1 MGETR
6 EGILRLPL
14 ERPMVNDYLPLVI
27 ALGTKKIIAAVGVG
41 IIVIGAAVYFLVIK
55 KKPSSPAS

>member
-1 MGETR
+1 
-6 EGILRLPL
+6 
-14 ERPMVNDYLPLVI
+14 MVNDYLPLVI